1 MIMWKKYLEWG
12 VSTSMKY
19 KYNISN
25 LDCANCAA
33 KIEDA
38 LNKDK
43 NINDAT
49 VNFSNLK
56 LSVETDYNG
65 DVLKYVSKIINRI
78 EPDVVIY
85 EKEVKEEKIINDI
98 IRLGIGIVLG
108 LFGLFLPFNI
118 INKILLIIA
127 YVVLLS
133 KTFIKAIKLLIKDK
147 TLNENFLITISCI
160 GAYLIDKQSEG
171 LMVIILYEIGKI
183 LEAKAVNNSRK
194 SISELMNIK
203 PMFANVKKDKNIE
216 VSKPEEVKIGDI
228 IVVKTGEKIPL
239 DGIIIEGSAKLNTSA
254 LTGESVLKDVSI
266 NDTVLSGM
274 INTEG
279 LIEIKVTS
287 SYEDSTVNKILEL
300 VENATDKKAKTETF
314 VSKAARVYTP
324 LVFLLAILLIL
335 FGVIFTSDPF
345 TVWFYRALVFLV
357 ISCPCAIAISVPLS
371 YFAGIGKCSKE
382 GILVKGSNYLDSL
395 KNIKRIIFDKTGTIT
410 TGKFENIKIDI
421 IDKKYK
427 EKEIKELIV
436 KGENLSNHPI
446 AKSIVN
452 FINMKVDSSDV
463 KNFKEEKGKGISY
476 TIDNKKILVGNYK
489 FCNATIDNGFLYV
502 NINGVVVASISI
514 TDKIKEDAK
523 EVISS
528 LKKNNI
534 ICEMFTG
541 DSKSTAI
548 NVANSV
554 GIDNVK
560 YELLPNDK
568 YNLLENYIK
577 EEDTVTAFV
586 GDGINDA
593 PTLAL
598 AHIGISMGGI
608 GSSSAIEASDVVIM
622 TDELNK
628 INKAINISKYTSK
641 IIKQNLIFA
650 IGTKVLILILSAVG
664 IASMWQAVFA
674 DVGVTLITI
683 LNTTR
688 ILKK

>member
-1 MIMWKKYLEWG
+1 
-12 VSTSMKY
+12 MKY

-25 LDCANCAA
+25 LDCANCAL
-33 KIEDA
+33 KIEDS

-43 NINDAT
+43 NIINAT
-49 VNFSNLK
+49 VNFSSLK
-56 LSVETDYNG
+56 LIVETNYSG
-65 DVLKYVSKIINRI
+65 DVLKYVSKIINKI

-85 EKEVKEEKIINDI
+85 EKEVKEEKILTDV
-98 IRLGIGIVLG
+98 IRLIIGISFG
-108 LFGLFLPFNI
+108 LLGLFLPFNI
-118 INKILLIIA
+118 INKVLLIIA
-127 YVVLLS
+127 YVILLS
-133 KTFIKAIKLLIKDK
+133 KTFIKAVKLLIKDK
-147 TLNENFLITISCI
+147 SLNENFLITISCI

-203 PMFANVKKDKNIE
+203 PIFANLKNGEKIKI
-216 VSKPEEVKIGDI
+216 VKPEEVKVGDI
-228 IVVKTGEKIPL
+228 IIVKNGEKIPL
-239 DGIIIEGSAKLNTSA
+239 DGMVKKGEAKLNTSA
-254 LTGESVLKDVSI
+254 LTGESVLKNVKV
-266 NDTVLSGM
+266 NDIVLSGM

-279 LIEIKVTS
+279 LIEIEVTS
-287 SYEDSTVNKILEL
+287 TYENSTVNKILEL

-314 VSKAARVYTP
+314 VSKAAKIYTP
-324 LVFLLAILLIL
+324 LVFILAILLIL
-335 FGVIFTSDPF
+335 FGIIFTRDPF
-345 TVWFYRALVFLV
+345 SDWFYRALVFLV

-382 GILVKGSNYLDSL
+382 GILVKGSNYLDNL

-421 IDKKYK
+421 LNNKYTK
-427 EKEIKELIV
+427 EQIEEIIV
-436 KGENLSNHPI
+436 KGESLSNHPI
-446 AKSIVN
+446 AKSMIDLVN
-452 FINMKVDSSDV
+452 IKVDNNDI
-463 KNFKEEKGKGISY
+463 KDFKEHKGMGISFKL
-476 TIDNKKILVGNYK
+476 DDKKILIGNYK
-489 FCNATIDNGFLYV
+489 FCKTKDFGALLYV
-502 NINGVVVASISI
+502 NIDNEVIAKISI

-523 EVISS
+523 DTIKK
-528 LKKNNI
+528 LKENNI

-541 DSKSTAI
+541 DSKFNAL
-548 NVANSV
+548 NVAKKV

-568 YNLLENYIK
+568 YNLLEKYIDNKK
-577 EEDTVTAFV
+577 EVIAFV

-598 AHIGISMGGI
+598 SDIGISMGGI

-622 TDELNK
+622 TDELDK
-628 INKAINISKYTSK
+628 INKAIKISKYTSK

-650 IGTKVLILILSAVG
+650 IGTKILILILSAIG

-688 ILKK
+688 ILKNI

>member
-1 MIMWKKYLEWG
+1 MLRKYLEWG
-12 VSTSMKY
+12 VNISMKY
-19 KYNISN
+19 KYNIGN

-33 KIEDA
+33 KIEDV

-43 NINDAT
+43 NIISAT

-56 LSVETDYNG
+56 LSIETNLDG
-65 DVLKYVSKIINRI
+65 DVLKYVSKVVSKI

-85 EKEVKEEKIINDI
+85 ESKVKQENILSDI
-98 IRLGIGIVLG
+98 IRLSIGIIFG
-108 LFGLFLPFNI
+108 LLGLFLPFNI

-127 YVVLLS
+127 YIILLS
-133 KTFIKAIKLLIKDK
+133 KTFVKAIKLLIKDK
-147 TLNENFLITISCI
+147 SLNENFLITISCI

-203 PMFANVKKDKNIE
+203 PMFANVLRNNKIKIVN
-216 VSKPEEVKIGDI
+216 PEDVKVGDI
-228 IVVKTGEKIPL
+228 IVVKTGEKVPL
-239 DGIIIEGSAKLNTSA
+239 DGIVKKGNAKLNTSA
-254 LTGESVLKDVSI
+254 LTGESVLKSCNM

-274 INTEG
+274 INVEG
-279 LIEIKVTS
+279 LIEVKTTS
-287 SYEDSTVNKILEL
+287 TYEDSTVNKILEL

-314 VSKAARVYTP
+314 VSKAAKVYTP
-324 LVFLLAILLIL
+324 LVFILAILLVL
-335 FGVIFTSDPF
+335 LGTFFTGDSF
-345 TVWFYRALVFLV
+345 NTWFYRALVFLV

-382 GILVKGSNYLDSL
+382 GILVKGSNYLDNL
-395 KNIKRIIFDKTGTIT
+395 KNIRRIVFDKTGTIT
-410 TGKFENIKIDI
+410 TGKFEDIKIDI
-421 IDKKYK
+421 LDKKYK
-427 EKEIKELIV
+427 EKDIKEIIV
-436 KGENLSNHPI
+436 KGEMLSNHPI
-446 AKSIVN
+446 AKSI
-452 FINMKVDSSDV
+452 INLINIEIDNSDV
-463 KNFKEEKGKGISY
+463 KDFKEYKGKGISY
-476 TIDNKKILVGNYK
+476 TINNNKILVGNYK
-489 FCNATIDNGFLYV
+489 FCNADKDNGLLHV
-502 NINGVVVASISI
+502 NIDGKVIANISI
-514 TDKIKEDAK
+514 TDKIKDNALESIK
-523 EVISS
+523 R

-541 DSKSTAI
+541 DSKDSAI
-548 NVANSV
+548 SVANSV
-554 GIDNVK
+554 GIDSVK

-568 YNLLENYIK
+568 YNLLEKYINEK
-577 EEDTVTAFV
+577 SLVTAFV

-598 AHIGISMGGI
+598 ADIGISMGGI
-608 GSSSAIEASDVVIM
+608 GSSSAIEASDIVIM

-650 IGTKVLILILSAVG
+650 IGTKVLILLLSAIG